1 MQVETKV
8 LVIGG
13 GVQGCSV
20 LYHLAKLGWS
30 DVTLVEANELTSGST
45 WHAAGLCTQMN
56 SSWNMMGLLKYSLEL
71 FKSLEAE
78 TGQAVDFHETGS
90 LRIATNPDRM
100 DEFEHR
106 KGIAATLGVP
116 FEIIT
121 PAEARRL
128 FPFASF
134 DDALGVAYIPTDGYV
149 DASGV
154 THALAKG
161 ATDRGAKIYKQTRVI
176 GIEREGDRW
185 RVETSQGEI
194 RAEVV
199 VNAAGQ
205 WARQVGQL
213 VGLELPIVP
222 VEHHYLITEPIPEVQ
237 GYEGELPVLRDP
249 DESFYVREE
258 GGGLLVGPFEADTVT
273 WATGGVPEDFHS
285 SLLPPALERLETC
298 LLGCARRIPLFE
310 DAGIQ
315 TIVNGPDGYTPDG
328 HCLMGPV
335 PGLDG
340 FHMLAGFSIFG
351 IVFGGGSGKYAAEWI
366 VEGQPSDNMWE
377 LDVRRFDEYAAS
389 TEYVSAR
396 ALEIYRREYAIR
408 YPAEEL
414 PAARPLKTS
423 PLYDKLLAKGAVF
436 GARFGW
442 ERPLWFARDGE
453 VARDEY
459 SFRRGGW
466 HAAVGEECRAV
477 SSSVGVLDQAS
488 FAKYE
493 VSGPGA
499 RRFLDHLCANKLP
512 GAVGRMVLTQMCTPK
527 GGIECDLTVTK
538 LDEDRYYLI
547 SAAATELHDYAWIA
561 RHLPRDGSVT
571 LENVSSRL
579 ATLTLAGPRSR
590 DLLAALTRADVSSKA
605 FRFFR
610 CREIH
615 VGMAPVRALRLSF
628 VGELGYELHHPMEYQ
643 RYLYDLLMAEGEQY
657 GIVDWG
663 YRALDSMRLEK
674 GYRLW
679 GEDMSADWTPL
690 QAGMERF
697 VDFGKGDFIGRDA
710 LLREQEEGPEKVLAC
725 LVIEADDAD
734 AHGFEPIFADGK
746 PVAYVASGGYGHR
759 TRKSIA
765 FSYLSVELAAPGT
778 RLEVDLVGV
787 RRPASVAEEPLYDP
801 ENERLLS

>member
-1 MQVETKV
+1 MNKETKV

-13 GVQGCSV
+13 GVQGCSL
-20 LYHLAKLGWS
+20 LYHLTKLGWTS
-30 DVTLVEANELTSGST
+30 VTLVEANELTSGST

-71 FKSLEAE
+71 FKTLEAE
-78 TGQAVDFHETGS
+78 TGQAVDFRETGS

-121 PAEARRL
+121 PDRSRQL
-128 FPFASF
+128 FPFANF
-134 DDALGVAYIPTDGYV
+134 DDALGVAHILTDGYV
-149 DASGV
+149 DSAGV
-154 THALAKG
+154 AIALAKG
-161 ATDRGAKIYKQTRVI
+161 AVDRGAEINRLTRVT

-185 RVETSQGEI
+185 RVETSEGEI

-205 WARQVGQL
+205 WAKAVGQL

-222 VEHHYLITEPIPEVQ
+222 VEHHYLITEPIPEVRD
-237 GYEGELPVLRDP
+237 YPAELPVLRDP
-249 DESFYVREE
+249 DQSFYIREE
-258 GGGLLVGPFEADTVT
+258 GGGLLVGPFEPDTVT
-273 WATGGVPEDFHS
+273 WAVDGVPENFHS
-285 SLLPPALERLETC
+285 SLLPPAMERLETC
-298 LLGCARRIPLFE
+298 LEGCARRVPLFE
-310 DAGIQ
+310 NAGIQ
-315 TIVNGPDGYTPDG
+315 RIVNGPDGYTPDG

-335 PGLDG
+335 PGLDN

-366 VEGQPSDNMWE
+366 VDGQPSDNMWE
-377 LDVRRFDEYAAS
+377 LDVRRFDDYAAS
-389 TEYVSAR
+389 TEFVSAR
-396 ALEIYRREYAIR
+396 ALEVYRREYAIR
-408 YPAEEL
+408 YPGEEL
-414 PAARPLKTS
+414 PGGRPLKTS
-423 PLYDKLLAKGAVF
+423 PLYDKLSAKGAVF

-442 ERPLWFARDGE
+442 ERPLWFAKDGP
-453 VARDEY
+453 ARDEY
-459 SFRRGGW
+459 SFRRGNW
-466 HAAVGEECRAV
+466 HAAVGDECRAV
-477 SSSVGVLDQAS
+477 RSSVGVLDQAS

-493 VSGPGA
+493 VHGPGA
-499 RRFLDHLCANKLP
+499 RRFLDYLCANRLP
-512 GAVGRMVLTQMCTPK
+512 ETVGRMTLTQMCTPK
-527 GGIECDLTVTK
+527 GGIECDVTVTM
-538 LDEDRYYLI
+538 LAEDRYYVV
-547 SAAATELHDYAWIA
+547 SAAATELHDYEWIA

-590 DLLAALTRADVSSKA
+590 DLLQALTRTDVSNKA
-605 FRFFR
+605 LRFFR
-610 CREIH
+610 CQELH

-643 RYLYDLLMAEGEQY
+643 RHLYDVLMDEGKQY

-690 QAGMERF
+690 QAGMARF
-697 VDFGKGDFIGRDA
+697 VDFEKGDFIGRDK
-710 LLREQEEGPEKVLAC
+710 LLLQKEEGPDRVLAC

-734 AHGFEPIFADGK
+734 AHGFEPVFADGE
-746 PVAYVASGGYGHR
+746 PVAYVASGGFGH
-759 TRKSIA
+759 TIEKSIA
-765 FSYLSVELAAPGT
+765 FSYLPTELAAPGT
-778 RLEVDLVGV
+778 QLAVDLVGV
-787 RRPASVAEEPLYDP
+787 RRPATVVEEPLYDP
-801 ENERLLS
+801 GGERLLS

>member
-1 MQVETKV
+1 MRTETKV

-20 LYHLAKLGWS
+20 LYHLTKLGWS
-30 DVTLVEANELTSGST
+30 DVTLVEADELTSGST
-45 WHAAGLCTQMN
+45 WHSAGLCTQMN

-78 TGQAVDFHETGS
+78 TGQVVDFRETGS
-90 LRIATNPDRM
+90 LRIATNQDRM

-121 PAEARRL
+121 PDQARRH
-128 FPFASF
+128 FPFANF
-134 DDALGVAYIPTDGYV
+134 DDALGVAHILTDGYV
-149 DASGV
+149 DPTGV
-154 THALAKG
+154 TNALAKG
-161 ATDRGAKIYKQTRVI
+161 ATDRGAEIYRQTRVT

-185 RVETSQGEI
+185 LVETSEGEI
-194 RAEVV
+194 RAEVI

-205 WARQVGQL
+205 WAKEVGQL

-222 VEHHYLITEPIPEVQ
+222 VEHHYLITEPIPEVRD
-237 GYEGELPVLRDP
+237 YEGELPVLRDP

-273 WATGGVPEDFHS
+273 WATDGIPEDFHS
-285 SLLPPALERLETC
+285 SLLPPDLARLETY
-298 LLGCARRIPLFE
+298 LQGCARRVPLFE

-335 PGLDG
+335 PGLDN

-377 LDVRRFDEYAAS
+377 LDVRRFDDYAAS

-396 ALEIYRREYAIR
+396 ALEIYGREYAIR

-414 PAARPLKTS
+414 PAGRPLKTS
-423 PLYDKLLAKGAVF
+423 PLYDKLSNKGAVF
-436 GARFGW
+436 GSRFGW
-442 ERPLWFARDGE
+442 ERPLWFAKDG
-453 VARDEY
+453 AAKDEY
-459 SFRRGGW
+459 SFRRGNW
-466 HAAVGEECRAV
+466 HAAVGTECQAV

-488 FAKYE
+488 FAKYV

-499 RRFLDHLCANKLP
+499 RQFLDYLCANKLP
-512 GAVGRMVLTQMCTPK
+512 KAIGRIALTQMCTPK
-527 GGIECDLTVTK
+527 GGIECDVTVTK
-538 LDEDRYYLI
+538 LDEDRYYLV

-561 RHLPRDGSVT
+561 RHLPRDGSVI
-571 LENVSSRL
+571 LENATSRL
-579 ATLTLAGPRSR
+579 ATLTIAGPRSR
-590 DLLAALTRADVSSKA
+590 DLLQALTSADVSNQA
-605 FRFFR
+605 FRFFT
-610 CREIH
+610 CREFH
-615 VGMAPVRALRLSF
+615 VGMAPVRALRVSF

-643 RYLYDLLMAEGEQY
+643 RHIYDLLMDEGKQC

-697 VDFGKGDFIGRDA
+697 VDFDKGDFLGRDA
-710 LLREQEEGPEKVLAC
+710 LIREKQEGPGQVLAC

-734 AHGFEPIFADGK
+734 AHGFEPIFADGE

-759 TRKSIA
+759 IEKSIA
-765 FSYLSVELAAPGT
+765 FSYLPKELATPGT
-778 RLEVDLVGV
+778 QLEVDIVGS
-787 RRPASVAEEPLYDP
+787 RRPARVVEEPLYDP
-801 ENERLLS
+801 KGLRLLS